1 MKTVINKSGLI
12 AFVSDE
18 TGESKRLATT
28 IIDTM
33 IAIIQ
38 RELRAGSGIDIRGL
52 VKFEPVEKP
61 ARTGRN
67 PITGAQMEIPARTAV
82 KAKVSKMILGGEV

>member
-1 MKTVINKSGLI
+1 MKTAINKSGLI
-12 AFVSDE
+12 AFVADE
-18 TGESKRLATT
+18 TGESKRIAAT

-33 IAIIQ
+33 IAVIQ

-52 VKFEPVEKP
+52 VKLELVEKP

-67 PITGAQMEIPARTAV
+67 PITGAQIEIPARTAV
-82 KAKVSKMILGGEV
+82 KAKVSKMLLGGEA